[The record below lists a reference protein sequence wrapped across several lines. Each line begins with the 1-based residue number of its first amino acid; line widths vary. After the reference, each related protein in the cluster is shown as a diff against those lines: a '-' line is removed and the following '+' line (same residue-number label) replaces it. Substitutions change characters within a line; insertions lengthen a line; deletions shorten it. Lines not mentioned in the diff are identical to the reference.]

1 MKKIIST
8 FSIVLAFACAGFAQQ
23 KYGHINSE
31 EIVVL
36 MPEYK
41 QMSGTLEKKQKALEV
56 DMQGLYSQYQTKQKE
71 LSDFGKSMMEAVLEE
86 KLKELEQLQKKI
98 SSFEDIANQ
107 EIQTLQSKL
116 LKPINDKYLK
126 VVQQVAKENGYTYI
140 FDLASPGL
148 AYYPENNGDISAL
161 VKSKLGIN

>member
-1 MKKIIST
+1 MN
-8 FSIVLAFACAGFAQQ
+8 AQQ

-41 QMSGTLEKKQKALEV
+41 QMTGALEKRQKGFEAE
-56 DMQGLYSQYQTKQKE
+56 MQGLYAQYQAKQKE
-71 LSDFGKSMMEAVLEE
+71 LTDYGKSMMEAVLEE
-86 KLKELEQLQKKI
+86 KMKEMDELQKRI
-98 SSFEDIANQ
+98 SGFEQNANA
-107 EIQTLQSKL
+107 EIQTLQNKL

-140 FDLASPGL
+140 FDLASGGVV
-148 AYYPENNGDISAL
+148 YYPENNGDISAL
-161 VKSKLGIN
+161 VKTKLGIN